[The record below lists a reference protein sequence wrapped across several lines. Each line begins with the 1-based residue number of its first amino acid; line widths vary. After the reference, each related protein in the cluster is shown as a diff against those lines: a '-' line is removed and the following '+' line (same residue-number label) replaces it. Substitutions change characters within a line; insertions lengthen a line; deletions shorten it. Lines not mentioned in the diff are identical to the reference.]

1 MNNPKIRKIIII
13 ILGALLVISICGA
26 AVHEINYY
34 RAERTYSKA
43 EELID
48 LALIT
53 ETEEE
58 TEAEIEPESEPVPET
73 EAETEAET
81 EPVPET
87 EPFPETE
94 VESETETET
103 IPESETEAET
113 VPESEPETKPVPETK
128 AEANSVSKTN
138 NFAKRLIKTD
148 LTSLFEV
155 NDDVFGWIIIPD
167 TTVSYPLLQGEDNEH
182 YLTYSWDKWWNPVGS
197 IFLDYRNS
205 RDMSEFHTNIY
216 GHRMYDDS
224 MFNSLQYYNDEE
236 YRDEHPYVYI
246 LNEVGVLKY
255 EVFSAYE
262 AETDSPAWRLGFE
275 KTEDQQLLIDYYI
288 QESDIDAGFRPL
300 AEYGQN
306 VLTLTTCT
314 KSGNEKRRWVVHC
327 ALTYI
332 LKHGE

>member
-13 ILGALLVISICGA
+13 ILSAVLVISIGG
-26 AVHEINYY
+26 VIVQEINYY
-34 RAERTYSKA
+34 RAGRAYSKA
-43 EELID
+43 EEMVD
-48 LALIT
+48 LSSIT

-58 TEAEIEPESEPVPET
+58 TEAEIEPETEPVPET

-81 EPVPET
+81 EPETETVPETETEPETEPETVPET
-87 EPFPETE
+87 EPETE
-94 VESETETET
+94 PV
-103 IPESETEAET
+103 PETEAET
-113 VPESEPETKPVPETK
+113 EPIPETD
-128 AEANSVSKTN
+128 

-167 TTVSYPLLQGEDNEH
+167 TTISYPLLQGDDNEH

-224 MFNSLQYYNDEE
+224 MFNSLKYYDDEE
-236 YRDEHPYVYI
+236 YRDAHPYVYI
-246 LNEVGVLKY
+246 LNEVGVLRY
-255 EVFSAYE
+255 EVVSAYE

-288 QESDIDAGFRPL
+288 QKSDIDAGFRPL
-300 AEYGQN
+300 AKNGEN

-314 KSGNEKRRWVVHC
+314 QSGDEKSRWVVHC
-327 ALTYI
+327 ALTYT
-332 LKHGE
+332 LEYGE